1 MSELFDMI
9 CEKEQ
14 LNPSEHQ
21 LSLPRTGTRKVTFDS
36 GTAVGELKIREVAI
50 IRTILS
56 DSGAG
61 SVEMEDDSIEDLL
74 DIEGEESKI
83 LHIGLPTGVRKSY
96 RVSLDMTMKQLVMR
110 VCSRER
116 LNPRHHSLQ
125 YIDFK
130 HEFLDMATTVDG
142 IEVNQIRL
150 MDKRGKLD

>member
-36 GTAVGELKIREVAI
+36 GTAVGALKIREVAI

-74 DIEGEESKI
+74 DIEGEEVNMSTYYLATVFLMACVI
-83 LHIGLPTGVRKSY
+83 LLTSEFILAILD
-96 RVSLDMTMKQLVMR
+96 VSEI
-110 VCSRER
+110 S
-116 LNPRHHSLQ
+116 
-125 YIDFK
+125 
-130 HEFLDMATTVDG
+130 
-142 IEVNQIRL
+142 
-150 MDKRGKLD
+150 